1 MVHLKGLEPLTHGF
15 EGHCSIQL
23 SYRCQ
28 QKNGAGEGDRTLA
41 TGLEGRGSTTE
52 LHPHGIFI
60 KNNTIISFFLML
72 SRVFFGGGE
81 WIRTTESAA
90 NGFTVRP
97 LWPLGNSSSVN
108 MELAIGIEPTTC

>member
-52 LHPHGIFI
+52 LHPQN
-60 KNNTIISFFLML
+60 KNRL
-72 SRVFFGGGE
+72 
-81 WIRTTESAA
+81 
-90 NGFTVRP
+90 
-97 LWPLGNSSSVN
+97 
-108 MELAIGIEPTTC
+108 